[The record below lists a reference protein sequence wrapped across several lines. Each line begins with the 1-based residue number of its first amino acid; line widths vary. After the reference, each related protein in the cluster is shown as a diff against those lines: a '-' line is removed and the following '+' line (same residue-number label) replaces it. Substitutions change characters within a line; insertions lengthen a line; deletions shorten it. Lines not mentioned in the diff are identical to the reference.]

1 MQLSSLATVI
11 FLQLVL
17 LRVTGVTSDNDSDDD
32 NECQEQLSCSDCIQ
46 LAQCVYC
53 IDANVSQDTR
63 RCMPRSDTSACV
75 TLEAGSNI
83 RIKKLKHLKKI
94 HTHFLPNIDR

>member
-1 MQLSSLATVI
+1 MQWSSLETVI

-53 IDANVSQDTR
+53 IDANVSQDTS

-75 TLEAGSNI
+75 TLEAAINI
-83 RIKKLKHLKKI
+83 WIKK
-94 HTHFLPNIDR
+94 T